1 MTIAKMGEFI
11 NNTAAR
17 RLDRGGNSMNL
28 INEVLMKL
36 DFNNKRRNQKAET
49 NKNIDDYGYVLYQS
63 LEYDFKYLKND
74 DFGYKGNLLNTII
87 K

>member
-28 INEVLMKL
+28 INEVLVKL
-36 DFNNKRRNQKAET
+36 DFNNKRKKQNAET
-49 NKNIDDYGYVLYQS
+49 NNNIDDYGYILYQS
-63 LEYDFKYLKND
+63 LEHDFKYLKND
-74 DFGYKGNLLNTII
+74 DFGFKGNLLNTII